1 LQPGYADLSPLGY
14 APPKKYDSHFFFTV
28 TSNCKLK
35 FLLSSPLTNRKINL
49 LQATSINMIDM
60 VGIGPFVVMPFV
72 VAQFNSGLFIWA
84 WIFGAFTA
92 LMDAMIWSELGAKY
106 PLAGGTYNFH
116 RIAFGEKGGKLMSF
130 LYVWQTSLQAPLVVA
145 SAAIGFAQY
154 LTYIVPL
161 ELWQQKIVS
170 GGLVL
175 LVFLLL
181 YRKIETI
188 GKISVAMGGI
198 VVLTIIWII
207 ISGLSHQQQ
216 NIKLLPA
223 GTESFFTLAFWAA
236 IGQASVKTVYAY
248 LGYYNVCHLGGEI
261 KNPGKN
267 IPRSIFI
274 SIAGIATLY
283 LLMNISVMGVMP
295 WQSIKE
301 GDSYLVSSF
310 MEQLYGHQAGVI
322 VTILILCIAFSS
334 LFAVVLGYSRVPY
347 AAAVDGN
354 FFKPF
359 ARLHPTKN
367 FPYISLIVLCALGF
381 LFSLFM
387 RLGDVISSILAM
399 RIIIQFIGQG
409 VGVMLLRKKTGTKDL
424 PFSMWLFPLP
434 VIISIAIWV
443 FLFLST
449 KWFALWGSL
458 IAIAGMIVFYL
469 VEKNRKD
476 SLT

>member
-1 LQPGYADLSPLGY
+1 MPT
-14 APPKKYDSHFFFTV
+14 H
-28 TSNCKLK
+28 
-35 FLLSSPLTNRKINL
+35 LTNRKINL

-72 VAQFNSGLFIWA
+72 VAQFNNGLFIWA

-92 LMDAMIWSELGAKY
+92 FMDAMIWSELGAKY

-130 LYVWQTSLQAPLVVA
+130 LFVWQTSIQAPLVVA

-161 ELWQQKIVS
+161 EVWQQKVVS
-170 GGLVL
+170 GGLVI

-188 GKISVAMGGI
+188 GKISVVMGSI

-207 ISGLSHQQQ
+207 ISGLTNQQQ
-216 NIKLLPA
+216 SIKLMPT
-223 GTESFFTLAFWAA
+223 GNESFFTLAFWAA

-274 SIAGIATLY
+274 SIIGIATLY
-283 LLMNISVMGVMP
+283 LLMNISVLGVMP
-295 WQSIKE
+295 WQSVNK
-301 GDSYLVSSF
+301 DDKYLVSSF
-310 MEQLYGHQAGVI
+310 MEQLYGHQAGI
-322 VTILILCIAFSS
+322 FVTILILCIAFSS

-359 ARLHPTKN
+359 AKLHPTKK
-367 FPYISLIVLCALGF
+367 FPYVSLIVLCSIGF
-381 LFSLFM
+381 VFSLFM

-399 RIIIQFIGQG
+399 RIIVQFIGQG
-409 VGVMLLRKKTGTKDL
+409 VGVSLLRKKIGTENL
-424 PFSMWLFPLP
+424 PFKMWLFPLP
-434 VIISIAIWV
+434 VIVSILIWL
-443 FLFLST
+443 FLFFST
-449 KWFALWGSL
+449 GWFALWGSL
-458 IAIAGMIVFYL
+458 LAVIGVIVYL
-469 VEKNRKD
+469 LKD
-476 SLT
+476 RLAAKT

>member
-1 LQPGYADLSPLGY
+1 MSTLQ
-14 APPKKYDSHFFFTV
+14 
-28 TSNCKLK
+28 
-35 FLLSSPLTNRKINL
+35 TNRKINL

-72 VAQFNSGLFIWA
+72 VAQFNNGLFIWA

-92 LMDAMIWSELGAKY
+92 FMDAMIWSELGAKY

-130 LYVWQTSLQAPLVVA
+130 LYVWQTSIQAPLVVA

-154 LTYIVPL
+154 LTFIVPL
-161 ELWQQKIVS
+161 DFLQQKIVS
-170 GGLVL
+170 GGLVI

-188 GKISVAMGGI
+188 GKISVLMGSI

-207 ISGLSHQQQ
+207 VSGFIGQQQ
-216 NIKLLPA
+216 PVKIFPTGN
-223 GTESFFTLAFWAA
+223 ESFFTLAFWAA

-274 SIAGIATLY
+274 SIIGISALY
-283 LLMNISVMGVMP
+283 LLMNISVMGVIP
-295 WQSIKE
+295 WQVVKSDDK
-301 GDSYLVSSF
+301 YLVSTF
-310 MEQLYGHQAGVI
+310 MQLIYGHQAGII
-322 VTILILCIAFSS
+322 VTVLILCIAFSS

-367 FPYISLIVLCALGF
+367 FPYISLIVLPKPCSCFFSTCSSF
-381 LFSLFM
+381 LQL
-387 RLGDVISSILAM
+387 
-399 RIIIQFIGQG
+399 
-409 VGVMLLRKKTGTKDL
+409 
-424 PFSMWLFPLP
+424 
-434 VIISIAIWV
+434 
-443 FLFLST
+443 
-449 KWFALWGSL
+449 
-458 IAIAGMIVFYL
+458 
-469 VEKNRKD
+469 
-476 SLT
+476 

>member
-1 LQPGYADLSPLGY
+1 MS
-14 APPKKYDSHFFFTV
+14 T
-28 TSNCKLK
+28 
-35 FLLSSPLTNRKINL
+35 PLTNRKINL

-60 VGIGPFVVMPFV
+60 VGIGPFMVMPFV

-92 LMDAMIWSELGAKY
+92 FMDAMTWSELGAKY

-116 RIAFGEKGGKLMSF
+116 RIAFGERGGRLMSF
-130 LYVWQTSLQAPLVVA
+130 LFVWQTSIQAPLVVA

-161 ELWQQKIVS
+161 EVWQQKAVS
-170 GGLVL
+170 GGLVI

-188 GKISVAMGGI
+188 GKISVLMGSI

-207 ISGLSHQQQ
+207 VSGLIAQQQ
-216 NIKLLPA
+216 PVKLLPT
-223 GTESFFTLAFWAA
+223 GNESFFTLAFWAA

-261 KNPGKN
+261 KNPAKN

-274 SIAGIATLY
+274 SIIGISTLY
-283 LLMNISVMGVMP
+283 LLMNISVMGVIP
-295 WQSIKE
+295 WEVVKSDDK
-301 GDSYLVSSF
+301 YLVSTF
-310 MEQLYGHQAGVI
+310 MQLIYGNQAGVI
-322 VTILILCIAFSS
+322 VTVLILCIAFSS

-347 AAAVDGN
+347 AAAIDGN

-359 ARLHPTKN
+359 AKLHPTKN

-381 LFSLFM
+381 VFSLLFKM
-387 RLGDVISSILAM
+387 AEVISAILAM
-399 RIIIQFIGQG
+399 RIVVQFIAQG
-409 VGVMLLRKKTGTKDL
+409 VGVSLLRQKFGDKDL
-424 PFSMWLFPLP
+424 PFRMWLFPLP
-434 VIISIAIWV
+434 VIVSICIWL
-443 FLFLST
+443 FLFFST
-449 KWFALWGSL
+449 GWFALWGSL
-458 IAIAGMIVFYL
+458 IAVAGVIVYF
-469 VEKNRKD
+469 VIQENKKSN
-476 SLT
+476 S

>member
-1 LQPGYADLSPLGY
+1 MSTPQ
-14 APPKKYDSHFFFTV
+14 
-28 TSNCKLK
+28 
-35 FLLSSPLTNRKINL
+35 TNRKINL

-84 WIFGAFTA
+84 WIFGAVTA
-92 LMDAMIWSELGAKY
+92 LLDAMTWSELGAKY

-130 LYVWQTSLQAPLVVA
+130 LFVWQTSIQAPLVVA

-154 LTYIVPL
+154 LTYLVPL
-161 ELWQQKIVS
+161 HWWEQKMVS
-170 GGLVL
+170 GGLVI

-188 GKISVAMGGI
+188 GKISVIMGSI
-198 VVLTIIWII
+198 VVLTIVWII
-207 ISGLSHQQQ
+207 ISGLLHQQ
-216 NIKLLPA
+216 NSIRLLPA
-223 GTESFFTLAFWAA
+223 ANESFFTYAFWAA
-236 IGQASVKTVYAY
+236 IGHASVKTVYAY

-274 SIAGIATLY
+274 SIFGISTLY

-295 WQSIKE
+295 WESVKAE
-301 GDSYLVSSF
+301 DKYLVSSF
-310 MEQLYGHQAGVI
+310 MEHLYGHQAGI
-322 VTILILCIAFSS
+322 LVTVLILCIAFSS

-347 AAAVDGN
+347 AAAADGN

-367 FPYISLIVLCALGF
+367 FPYISLIALCSLGF
-381 LFSLFM
+381 VFSLLF
-387 RLGDVISSILAM
+387 RLSEVISSILAM
-399 RIIIQFIGQG
+399 RIIVQFIGQG
-409 VGVMLLRKKTGTKDL
+409 IGVILLRKRLGAAGL
-424 PFSMWLFPLP
+424 PFKMWLYPIP
-434 VIISIAIWV
+434 IIISIAIWL
-443 FLFLST
+443 FLFYHT
-449 KWFALWGSL
+449 GQFAIWGIG
-458 IAIAGMIVFYL
+458 IALLGAGVYFL
-469 VEKNRKD
+469 VNKTND
-476 SLT
+476 QHPASS

>member
-1 LQPGYADLSPLGY
+1 LSTLQ
-14 APPKKYDSHFFFTV
+14 
-28 TSNCKLK
+28 
-35 FLLSSPLTNRKINL
+35 TNRKINL

-72 VAQFNSGLFIWA
+72 VAQFDSGLFIWA

-92 LMDAMIWSELGAKY
+92 FMDAMVWSELGAKY

-130 LYVWQTSLQAPLVVA
+130 LYVWQTAIQAPLVVA

-161 ELWQQKIVS
+161 DFWQQKIVS
-170 GGLVL
+170 GGLVI

-188 GKISVAMGGI
+188 GKISVVMGSI

-207 ISGLSHQQQ
+207 SSGLMAQQQ
-216 NIKLLPA
+216 SVKILPT
-223 GTESFFTLAFWAA
+223 GNESFFTLAFWAA

-274 SIAGIATLY
+274 SIIGISALY
-283 LLMNISVMGVMP
+283 LLMNISVMGVIP
-295 WQSIKE
+295 WESVKS
-301 GDSYLVSSF
+301 DDKYLVSTF
-310 MEQLYGHQAGVI
+310 MQFIYGNQAGVI
-322 VTILILCIAFSS
+322 VTVLILCIAFSS

-359 ARLHPTKN
+359 AKLHPTKN
-367 FPYISLIVLCALGF
+367 FPYVSLIVLCTLGF
-381 LFSLFM
+381 VFSLFM

-399 RIIIQFIGQG
+399 RIIVQFIGQG
-409 VGVMLLRKKTGTKDL
+409 VGVILLRNKFGTEGL
-424 PFSMWLFPLP
+424 PFKMWLFPVP
-434 VIISIAIWV
+434 VILSVLIWI
-443 FLFLST
+443 FLFIST
-449 KWFALWGSL
+449 GWFAVWGSL
-458 IAIAGMIVFYL
+458 IAVAGIGVFL
-469 VEKNRKD
+469 VTRRNKSWQN
-476 SLT
+476 

>member
-1 LQPGYADLSPLGY
+1 MSTLQ
-14 APPKKYDSHFFFTV
+14 
-28 TSNCKLK
+28 
-35 FLLSSPLTNRKINL
+35 TNRKINL

-92 LMDAMIWSELGAKY
+92 FMDAMIWSELGAKY

-130 LYVWQTSLQAPLVVA
+130 LYVWQTSIQAPLVVA

-161 ELWQQKIVS
+161 DFWQQKLVS
-170 GGLVL
+170 GGLVV

-188 GKISVAMGGI
+188 GKISVVMGSI
-198 VVLTIIWII
+198 VVLTVLWII
-207 ISGLSHQQQ
+207 TSGLMAQQHSVR
-216 NIKLLPA
+216 LLPA
-223 GTESFFTLAFWAA
+223 GNESFFTLAFWAA

-274 SIAGIATLY
+274 SIIGISALY
-283 LLMNISVMGVMP
+283 LLMNISVMGVIP
-295 WQSIKE
+295 WQVVKSDDK
-301 GDSYLVSSF
+301 YLVSTF
-310 MEQLYGHQAGVI
+310 MQLIYGSQAGVI
-322 VTILILCIAFSS
+322 VTILILFIAFSS

-354 FFKPF
+354 FFMPF
-359 ARLHPTKN
+359 AKLHPVKN
-367 FPYISLIVLCALGF
+367 FPYVSLIVLCALGF
-381 LFSLFM
+381 VFSLFM

-399 RIIIQFIGQG
+399 RIIVQFIGQA
-409 VGVMLLRKKTGTKDL
+409 VGVVLLRKKFGNKGL
-424 PFSMWLFPLP
+424 PFKMWLFPVP
-434 VIISIAIWV
+434 IILSITIWI
-443 FLFLST
+443 FLFIST
-449 KWFALWGSL
+449 EWFALWGSL
-458 IAIAGMIVFYL
+458 IAVFGVIVYFVKDKL
-469 VEKNRKD
+469 TKNPTPD
-476 SLT
+476 T